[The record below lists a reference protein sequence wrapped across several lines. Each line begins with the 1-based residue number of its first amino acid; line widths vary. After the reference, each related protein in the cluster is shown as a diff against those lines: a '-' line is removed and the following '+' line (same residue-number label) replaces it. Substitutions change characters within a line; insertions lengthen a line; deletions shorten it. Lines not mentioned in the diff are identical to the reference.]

1 MFASQ
6 VKSSQVSLIRSAL
19 SSFLIVSTVV
29 TPPFSLASPP
39 TPIINK
45 PKANAYDEVE
55 IIGNR
60 DCDGIYSAKCGWGGF
75 GNGDGGIS
83 GQPPTNGGGGE
94 TGGGG
99 GGPIILAGSKG
110 DARCSAQSGLKS
122 TTSRSDYD
130 TRALTAIS
138 IYRNLTLFEKKTAAD
153 AGYLA
158 VTYAD
163 GGTEKWFI
171 TEPAF
176 SDGGI
181 VQAPNTL
188 VKGDGVAKPKTCTV

>member
-1 MFASQ
+1 MLSG
-6 VKSSQVSLIRSAL
+6 VS
-19 SSFLIVSTVV
+19 
-29 TPPFSLASPP
+29 
-39 TPIINK
+39 II
-45 PKANAYDEVE
+45 PDHFYLCM
-55 IIGNR
+55 R
-60 DCDGIYSAKCGWGGF
+60 
-75 GNGDGGIS
+75 
-83 GQPPTNGGGGE
+83 T
-94 TGGGG
+94 
-99 GGPIILAGSKG
+99 
-110 DARCSAQSGLKS
+110 
-122 TTSRSDYD
+122 
-130 TRALTAIS
+130 
-138 IYRNLTLFEKKTAAD
+138 TLFEKKTAAD